1 MRVHLQTK
9 DARKIQISKEKASRT
24 GFLWLE
30 VYHKQLML
38 VGPRHPCLKVAGL
51 GDVHITIISLL
62 VVGRE

>member
-9 DARKIQISKEKASRT
+9 NAQKIQISKEKASRT

-30 VYHKQLML
+30 VYHKQ
-38 VGPRHPCLKVAGL
+38 PCLKVAGL
-51 GDVHITIISLL
+51 GDVHVTIISLL